1 MVKIWLWMVE
11 GQYGKKYMK
20 FVGVVLTYNCE
31 AFLEKTIKN
40 LPLDELD
47 DILFTDDGSTD
58 KTIEILKRNNLNYIQ
73 NSHLGYGGNLFN
85 GLKKAFSDGATH
97 VVELHGDGQYL
108 NNNFNQLKD
117 KFNQNSDLVLGDR
130 FYDKYKTFKSGMPFH
145 IFIGNLFLSFLAKFG
160 LGFHL
165 NDFFPGFRGYSKK
178 FFENIQHYNLS
189 DGYQFSFEI
198 IAISKLLN
206 LKISSVHSECNYK
219 DMKQTAPL
227 WYIFPCIYNLA
238 LRSVQ
243 FRLAK
248 TGIKTSV
255 FKSN

>member
-1 MVKIWLWMVE
+1 MVVD
-11 GQYGKKYMK
+11 QYGKKKMK
-20 FVGVVLTYNCE
+20 LVGVVLTYNCE
-31 AFLEKTIKN
+31 SFIERTIKN

-47 DILFTDDGSTD
+47 DVLFTDDGSTD
-58 KTIEILKRNNLNYIQ
+58 KTIEIIKKNKLNYIQ

-108 NNNFNQLKD
+108 NNNFKEIRE
-117 KFNQNSDLVLGDR
+117 KFNKNTDLVLGDR

-145 IFIGNLFLSFLAKFG
+145 IFIGNLFLSFLARIG

-165 NDFFPGFRGYSKK
+165 NDFFPGFRAYSKK
-178 FFENIQHYNLS
+178 FFEKIQNYNLS

-198 IAISKLLN
+198 IAISKLLE
-206 LKISSVHSECNYK
+206 LKISSVPSECNYK
-219 DMKQTAPL
+219 DVKQTAPL
-227 WYIFPCIYNLA
+227 WYIFPCIYNLI
-238 LRSVQ
+238 LRSIQ

-248 TGIKTSV
+248 KGKKISV
-255 FKSN
+255 FNPK